1 MEPSQAATRDFL
13 IEELRKDLVGPGAA
27 DEELTDRPTTRY
39 LAGILY
45 PPKTAVDTEEDK
57 DSGDAPEA
65 DDDIDPGTLM
75 ASTFNPSAIGLSFA
89 VENGTSLSI
98 RVRCAT
104 YTETESEKEGRRS
117 TWKRR
122 PLEIAPVVLEGKPG
136 EGRTVLA
143 PGLELFHRMRVSSG
157 SLHVTLSLLNVHS
170 EAPPEGLAD
179 PFCFFQ
185 PEIEVTGAQAG
196 RKVFLDRSKSLS
208 GQGDPEARMNALLYR
223 HVPEFAV
230 GHGCAVA
237 WEAAEGRAATRLWT
251 QIVPDYEVPQL
262 SPDTEM
268 PDQSLEMDRLA
279 SAPDG
284 EALRASLDPLP
295 KLYRQWIADNQR
307 ALEAMPAEYREA
319 GRENLKRC
327 AEIADR
333 MEAGRDLVCQ
343 DPAARRAFQLANRV
357 MDLQRE
363 RTEVARA
370 AGADDEPAQ
379 PTGPARHAWRAFQLG
394 FILLCIPSIVDPH
407 GRDRKIVDLLW
418 FPTGGGKT
426 EAYLGLTAFTIFLRR
441 IRNQGASQAAGVTVL
456 MRYTLR
462 LLTIQQF
469 QRAATMIMA
478 CETIRRE
485 NPEALGKEPIS
496 LGLWVGSA
504 ATPNTLLEAKDALQ
518 KLLAGEEV
526 LEGNPYQLL
535 ACPWCGQNLTP
546 RDYRVGV
553 RLEIRCSRAGC
564 SFEGGMPLWIVDDD
578 VYAEQPSL
586 LIATVDKF
594 ARLPWLEKASALFGR
609 SGSRHLPPELIVQDE
624 LHLISG
630 PLGTMVGLYETA
642 IEALCSQEGIGA
654 KVIASTATIRGA
666 PEQVRGLF
674 DRPVVQFPPPAI
686 DARDTYFAREVS
698 TVEVPGRKFLGVHAP
713 GKSVKTALLRTYA
726 LLLQRVYEHRSD
738 PLYRDPYWTLV
749 GYFNS
754 LRELGGARRLVD
766 DDVIARIRGLASK
779 LDGKVL
785 EREITL
791 VKELTSRAGSSEIP
805 EILELMANTM
815 GQDGALDVLLATNM
829 ISVGVDIDRLGLMV
843 VNGQPKSSA
852 EYIQATS
859 RIGRRYAGLV
869 ITLYN
874 WSRPRDRSHYERFRT
889 YHSAL
894 YRHVEASSVTPFS
907 PRARDRGLAAVVIT
921 IMRHLIP
928 EMTPE
933 TAAGLLKADSEG
945 ARRVVDMILQR
956 TGSIDPAEREMVA
969 TQIEG
974 ILGRWR
980 LLARAESLRYGKD
993 YRHPEAPHLMEAI
1006 ETASEGFSGFRVLNS
1021 LREVEAESELQFLR
1035 EVG

>member
-1 MEPSQAATRDFL
+1 MEPSHAATRDFL
-13 IEELRKDLVGPGAA
+13 IDELRKDLVGPGSA

-45 PPKTAVDTEEDK
+45 PPKTAVDAEEDK

-75 ASTFNPSAIGLSFA
+75 ASTFNPSALGLSFA
-89 VENGTSLSI
+89 VENGTALSVS
-98 RVRCAT
+98 VRCAT
-104 YTETESEKEGRRS
+104 YTEAEPEKEGRRS
-117 TWKRR
+117 AWKRK
-122 PLEIAPVVLEGKPG
+122 PLELPAVLLEGKTG
-136 EGRTVLA
+136 EGRTALA
-143 PGLELFHRMRVSSG
+143 PGLELFHRMRPSSG
-157 SLHVTLSLLNVHS
+157 SLHVTLSLLNVHKD
-170 EAPPEGLAD
+170 APPEGLSD
-179 PFCFFQ
+179 PFCFLQ
-185 PEIEVTGAQAG
+185 PEIEVTGADAG
-196 RKVFLDRSKSLS
+196 RKVFLDRSRTLA

-237 WEAAEGRAATRLWT
+237 WDSAEGRAGTRLWT
-251 QIVPDYEVPQL
+251 QIVPGYEVPQL
-262 SPDTEM
+262 SADTEV
-268 PDQSLEMDRLA
+268 PAQSLEMGRLA
-279 SAPDG
+279 SAASG
-284 EALRASLDPLP
+284 SALRVLLDPLP
-295 KLYRQWIADNQR
+295 KLYRRWIEDNQR
-307 ALEAMPAEYREA
+307 TLGTLPEEYREA
-319 GRENLKRC
+319 GRENLGCC

-333 MEAGRDLVCQ
+333 IESGRDLVCQ
-343 DPAARRAFQLANRV
+343 EPGVRMAFQLANRV
-357 MDLQRE
+357 MGLQRE

-370 AGADDEPAQ
+370 GGANEGSEHPAAV
-379 PTGPARHAWRAFQLG
+379 PPHAWRAFQLA

-407 GRDRKIVDLLW
+407 SRDRTIVDLLW

-441 IRNQGASQAAGVTVL
+441 IRNHGASKAAGVTVL

-478 CETIRRE
+478 CETIRR
-485 NPEALGKEPIS
+485 ASQKDLGKDPIS

-504 ATPNTLLEAKDALQ
+504 ATPNSLRDAKEALQ
-518 KLLAGEEV
+518 KLLAGDEV

-535 ACPWCGQNLTP
+535 ACPWCGQKLTP
-546 RDYRVGV
+546 RDYRVGA
-553 RLEIRCSRAGC
+553 RLEIRCSRVGC
-564 SFEGGMPLWIVDDD
+564 PFEGGMPLWIVDDD
-578 VYAEQPSL
+578 IYAEQPSL

-594 ARLPWLEKASALFGR
+594 ARLPWLERASSLFGR
-609 SGSRHLPPELIVQDE
+609 GGNRRLPPELIVQDE

-642 IEALCSQEGIGA
+642 IEALSREQGIGP

-674 DRPVVQFPPPAI
+674 DRSVVQFPPPAI

-698 TVEVPGRKFLGVHAP
+698 TSEAAGRKFLGVHAP
-713 GKSVKTALLRTYA
+713 GKSVKTALLRIYA

-738 PLYRDPYWTLV
+738 PVYRDPYWTLV

-766 DDVIARIRGLASK
+766 DDVIARIRGLAAK
-779 LDGKVL
+779 LDGSVL

-805 EILELMANTM
+805 EILELMANTL
-815 GQDGALDVLLATNM
+815 GQEGALDVLLATNM
-829 ISVGVDIDRLGLMV
+829 ISVGVDIDRLGLLV

-859 RIGRRYAGLV
+859 RIGRRYPGLV

-907 PRARDRGLAAVVIT
+907 PRSRDRGLAAVVIT
-921 IMRHLIP
+921 MIRHLIP

-933 TAAGLLKADSEG
+933 TAAGFLEADSER
-945 ARRVVDMILQR
+945 ARQAVDLVLQR
-956 TGSIDPAEREMVA
+956 TDAVDPAERQMVA

-974 ILGRWR
+974 VLERWR
-980 LLARAESLRYGKD
+980 LLARAETLRYGKD

-1006 ETASEGFSGFRVLNS
+1006 ETAGEDFPGFRVLNS
-1021 LREVEAESELQFLR
+1021 LRGVEAESELRLLR
-1035 EVG
+1035 GVD